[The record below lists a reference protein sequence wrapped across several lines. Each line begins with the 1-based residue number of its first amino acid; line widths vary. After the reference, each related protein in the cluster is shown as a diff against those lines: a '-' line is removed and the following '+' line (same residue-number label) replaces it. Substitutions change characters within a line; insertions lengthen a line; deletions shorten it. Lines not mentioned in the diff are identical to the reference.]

1 MRCFTFFVHDKK
13 IVTKAA
19 QNKAPIVKQYERGS
33 QSVSLHIEEHYD
45 KIYRYCYFRVYDA
58 SLAED
63 LTQEAF
69 LRYFEHYGQGSE
81 TTALKVLYT
90 IARNLCIDDSRRKRV
105 DDVCALQES
114 ENPEERLVTKMCVD
128 MALAQLSDEE
138 QELLLLR
145 YVNEVPVVVMAEMF
159 GISRFA
165 VYRKVATA
173 AKKFKGALRKEEDH
187 EKVER

>member
-1 MRCFTFFVHDKK
+1 M
-13 IVTKAA
+13 
-19 QNKAPIVKQYERGS
+19 
-33 QSVSLHIEEHYD
+33 
-45 KIYRYCYFRVYDA
+45 
-58 SLAED
+58 
-63 LTQEAF
+63 
-69 LRYFEHYGQGSE
+69 
-81 TTALKVLYT
+81 
-90 IARNLCIDDSRRKRV
+90 
-105 DDVCALQES
+105 
-114 ENPEERLVTKMCVD
+114 TKMCVD

-145 YVNEVPVVVMAEMF
+145 YVNEVPVVVMAEML